1 MEDWYWA
8 TGTLPELNWAPKTD
22 HEGNEAVLVIPTGPA
37 DELETAMLMFVHAIN
52 MAKNVIEG
60 RCAERRNKGEDIE
73 GCDDFKAYLVV
84 VDFDDLKDDEK
95 REMLKEIP
103 TSFSLTPEQVAA
115 LRQAGK
121 QLLQDSVAY
130 QQFLNDMK

>member
-1 MEDWYWA
+1 M
-8 TGTLPELNWAPKTD
+8 LR
-22 HEGNEAVLVIPTGPA
+22 VPA
-37 DELETAMLMFVHAIN
+37 SAMLRIHWNPFYP
-52 MAKNVIEG
+52 
-60 RCAERRNKGEDIE
+60 
-73 GCDDFKAYLVV
+73 YLVV
-84 VDFDDLKDDEK
+84 VDFDDVKDDEQ